1 MFGDKSE
8 LTAAGIWT
16 AMLAELRAN
25 LWTLFAIAAPFT
37 LLVDMVLAQFGP
49 PQPKTMAEVT
59 PQVAL
64 MLILVPA
71 LFGAL
76 AQLAVAHMT
85 ARPEASPRTALAAA
99 LAAWPMLVAAMLL
112 SALPTGL
119 GFLLLIVP
127 GLYIAARL
135 YLVAPIAVVE
145 RLTPVAILRR
155 SWAMTADSA
164 WTILWFFVLTI
175 LFLLGASLLAGGVAA
190 ALASVLTLAGL
201 KSVGVFVAA
210 LVSALL
216 ATLFSIASAV
226 ASTVIYLKLR

>member
-85 ARPEASPRTALAAA
+85 ARPECSPRTALAAA

>member
-1 MFGDKSE
+1 VFGDKSG
-8 LTAAGIWT
+8 LTAGTIWT
-16 AMLAELRAN
+16 AMLAVLRAD

-37 LLVDMVLAQFGP
+37 LLVDMVMAQFGP
-49 PQPKTMAEVT
+49 PQPKTMAELT
-59 PQVAL
+59 PQVAAL
-64 MLILVPA
+64 LIVVPA

-85 ARPEASPRTALAAA
+85 ARPDASPRTALAAA

-175 LFLLGASLLAGGVAA
+175 LFLLGASLLAGGVGA
-190 ALASVLTLAGL
+190 ALGSVLTLMGL
-201 KSVGVFVAA
+201 KPVGIFVAA

-216 ATLFSIASAV
+216 AALFSIASAV